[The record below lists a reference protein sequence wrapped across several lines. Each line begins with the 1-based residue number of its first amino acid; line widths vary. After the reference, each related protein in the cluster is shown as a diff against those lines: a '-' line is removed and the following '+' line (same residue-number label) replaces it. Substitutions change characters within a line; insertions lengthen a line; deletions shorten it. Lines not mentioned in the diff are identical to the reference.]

1 MTSTF
6 TIGQKLYAG
15 GGMLALLVVA
25 LGAVAWWSAAS
36 IQARFEETSTRTAR
50 RLTLVLEAK
59 AELETAHS
67 AQQTGVLEAILGN
80 TEEVAKQDR
89 HARRSLEV
97 IKTRFVALDGLVS
110 DADAR
115 RTVDRLRGHL
125 AATEKFHEEFTAL
138 IKANQPTEAYAA
150 TRDKG
155 TPIHQAAAR
164 GIEAYVKGLGE
175 GLDADIAAGRRAYR
189 WAWGLSVAVFLAA
202 VAVVGGFIWV
212 VRDIGR
218 TLLATARELGAGAGR
233 VSIASGQVASSSHGL
248 SQGAGEQAA
257 ALEETSASMEEIAS
271 KTRNNAHSS
280 QQAAALMSQ
289 VDAHVRS
296 SNGALGE
303 MVASM
308 ASIQESSDKVS
319 RIIKTID
326 EIAFQTNLL
335 ALNAAV
341 EAARAGEA
349 GQGFAVVADE
359 VRSLAHRSAQA
370 ARDTAGLIEE
380 SSARARQGGAKVE
393 EVVDAIST
401 ITESVLKV
409 KALVDEV
416 SVASQQQ
423 ALGIGQVTQALAH
436 MGTVTQA
443 TAATA
448 QECAAASQQLSAQA
462 EMTLATV
469 SHLNEMVVGHSV
481 DAIAQ
486 RAAGTVPRTPTRT
499 LSKTSRRT
507 PDAAPAARG
516 AGAPRRLDP
525 ARRTAAGGRW
535 RAGGAAAPTAVD
547 EPANGGVQ

>member
-1 MTSTF
+1 MKSTF
-6 TIGQKLYAG
+6 TIGHKLYAG

-25 LGAVAWWSAAS
+25 IGGVAWWSAAS

-50 RLTLVLEAK
+50 RLTHVLEAK

-67 AQQTGVLEAILGN
+67 AQQTAVLEAILGN
-80 TEEVAKQDR
+80 TDEVAKQDR
-89 HARRSLEV
+89 HARQSIEV
-97 IKTRFVALDGLVS
+97 IKTKFVALDALVS
-110 DADAR
+110 DAEAR
-115 RTVDRLRGHL
+115 RTIDGLRGHL
-125 AATEKFHEEFTAL
+125 TATEKFHDEFTAL

-155 TPIHQAAAR
+155 APVHQAAAR
-164 GIEAYVKGLGE
+164 GIDAYVKGLGQ
-175 GLDADIAAGRRAYR
+175 GLDADIAAGQRAYR
-189 WAWGLSVAVFLAA
+189 WATVLSVAVFLVA
-202 VAVVGGFIWV
+202 VAVVAGFIWV

-218 TLLATARELGAGAGR
+218 TLLATARELGDGAGR
-233 VSIASGQVASSSHGL
+233 VSFASGQVASSSHGL
-248 SQGAGEQAA
+248 SQGAGQQAA
-257 ALEETSASMEEIAS
+257 ALEQTSASMEEIAS
-271 KTRNNAHSS
+271 MTRNNAQSS
-280 QQAAALMSQ
+280 QQAAVLMRDVEGQ
-289 VDAHVRS
+289 VRS

-326 EIAFQTNLL
+326 EIAFQTNIL

-349 GQGFAVVADE
+349 GMGFAVVADE

-380 SSARARQGGAKVE
+380 SSVRARQGGAKVQ
-393 EVVDAIST
+393 EVVHSIAT
-401 ITESVLKV
+401 ITDGVLKV

-423 ALGIGQVTQALAH
+423 AMGIGQVTQTLAH
-436 MGTVTQA
+436 MGTVTGA

-448 QECAAASQQLSAQA
+448 QESAAASQQLSAQA

-469 SHLNEMVVGHSV
+469 SRLNEMVVGHSV
-481 DAIAQ
+481 DAAVQ
-486 RAAGTVPRTPTRT
+486 DPGGVALAVTRT
-499 LSKTSRRT
+499 LSKTTRRT
-507 PDAAPAARG
+507 PDATPDTPR
-516 AGAPRRLDP
+516 APRRLEP
-525 ARRTAAGGRW
+525 VRLVASSGKRRPG
-535 RAGGAAAPTAVD
+535 
-547 EPANGGVQ
+547 